1 LGQNQFGQD
10 GSDALAE
17 CILTNTSLTSLNL
30 CHNQLSVHS
39 VLTLIRV
46 TQATCTLKELDFE
59 HNLPWPSYGGSEFVL
74 QQLADCLGGH
84 ATDFSENVRTSCLTS
99 LSLRHCNVRSE
110 CAAKLFEAL
119 ARNSTLEK
127 LNISWNGIRYL
138 GTVEL
143 ARMLAEPR
151 CKVRELDLRDN
162 QVGTQDAL
170 GHALQEVFWRMSAT
184 DFSTINVRLQTL
196 HLGNN
201 ELTANSVKLLVESLP
216 AFVGLEELM
225 LYHNPEIGQQGGQA
239 IARLLSTNN
248 LVGLPKL
255 RRLSVAICGL
265 GDVGCRAVASTLR
278 TNDRLTALDLSGNH
292 ITDNAAT
299 MLADAL
305 RSNRTLQTLG
315 LGMNFLTSIGLRHF
329 MDALST
335 NDSSHINEIDVSA
348 QAEPDF
354 ESLVGV
360 SDEVLSKFVG
370 LSR

>member
-1 LGQNQFGQD
+1 
-10 GSDALAE
+10 
-17 CILTNTSLTSLNL
+17 
-30 CHNQLSVHS
+30 
-39 VLTLIRV
+39 
-46 TQATCTLKELDFE
+46 
-59 HNLPWPSYGGSEFVL
+59 
-74 QQLADCLGGH
+74 
-84 ATDFSENVRTSCLTS
+84 
-99 LSLRHCNVRSE
+99 
-110 CAAKLFEAL
+110 
-119 ARNSTLEK
+119 
-127 LNISWNGIRYL
+127 
-138 GTVEL
+138 
-143 ARMLAEPR
+143 
-151 CKVRELDLRDN
+151 
-162 QVGTQDAL
+162 
-170 GHALQEVFWRMSAT
+170 
-184 DFSTINVRLQTL
+184 
-196 HLGNN
+196 
-201 ELTANSVKLLVESLP
+201 
-216 AFVGLEELM
+216 M

-354 ESLVGV
+354 ESL
-360 SDEVLSKFVG
+360 LSKFVG